1 MIQTKSLRWKEQ
13 LIPCK
18 LSLSYFIMVF
28 LQKVNLKLNCLT
40 IMTLFWWTIHYIY
53 AHGLKI
59 QGRGYLKF
67 FQNSK
72 GGGVT
77 VGVLYLSLGSPFL
90 SMSTPSAP
98 LHTHVLLARLS
109 LLFFHFSWARGKI
122 IRFYVDMRG
131 ESFADVF
138 LLEDG
143 ITLRA
148 VEVESRV
155 REVPQNL
162 PMAAV
167 KAPIVEV
174 TNRNLFHKLI

>member
-1 MIQTKSLRWKEQ
+1 MDNSLHICTRVEN
-13 LIPCK
+13 PGEGVPE
-18 LSLSYFIMVF
+18 VF
-28 LQKVNLKLNCLT
+28 S
-40 IMTLFWWTIHYIY
+40 
-53 AHGLKI
+53 
-59 QGRGYLKF
+59 KF
-67 FQNSK
+67 QR

-98 LHTHVLLARLS
+98 LHTHVFLARLS
-109 LLFFHFSWARGKI
+109 LFFNFSWARGKI

-131 ESFADVF
+131 ESFADIF

-148 VEVESRV
+148 VKVESRV

-174 TNRNLFHKLI
+174 TNRN